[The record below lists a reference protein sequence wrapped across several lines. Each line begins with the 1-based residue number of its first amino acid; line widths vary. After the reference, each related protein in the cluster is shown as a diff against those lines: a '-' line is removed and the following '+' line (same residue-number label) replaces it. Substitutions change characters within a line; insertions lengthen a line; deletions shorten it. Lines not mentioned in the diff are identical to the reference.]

1 MRHPPRLPA
10 LLTGAAL
17 LTASCAFAV
26 VGTATGAAAVPA
38 CTVQYSVVGSWAGG
52 FQGSVTVTN
61 GAAALNGWSLGFAF
75 ADGQRISQGW
85 GAKWSQTDAGVTAAN
100 ESWNASLGT
109 GASVTAGFIA
119 SWSGSNRAPG
129 AFTLNGA
136 VCNEDPGPTEPTP
149 TPTPTEPTPTPTDP
163 TDPPDPVTGAPELG
177 VTGNRLTDRNGA
189 PRRLLGV
196 NRSGGEFMCVQGH
209 GFFDGPVDDAS
220 VRAIADWKANTVR
233 IPLNEE
239 CWLGH
244 DNVKPEYRGAA
255 YVDAVK
261 GLVDRVL
268 AHGMTPVVELHWT
281 YGQYTG
287 NSAGCSDVHA
297 TCQKPMPNAR
307 YTPAF
312 WTSVANT
319 FKHDR
324 RIVFDLFNEPYPD
337 RATTTAAQAWTCWRD
352 GGSSCSVKVAEGYV
366 ETSTAYTAVGMQT
379 LVNTVR
385 ATGAENVL
393 MVGGLGL
400 SGDLSH
406 WLAYKPTDPEG
417 NIVASWHQYNF
428 ATCTSEQCWEDEV
441 GPVMD
446 QVPLIVGEFGMADHF
461 GASCDTNYLDRLWA
475 FVEGKQQ
482 GYMAWNFNTWPGTCG
497 TADFNIGLIT
507 DEAGTPSD
515 YGSQYRNH
523 LSGLTS
529 AYPD

>member
-75 ADGQRISQGW
+75 LDGQRISQGW

-119 SWSGSNRAPG
+119 SWSGSHRAPA

-149 TPTPTEPTPTPTDP
+149 TPTGPTPTPTPTEP

-189 PRRLLGV
+189 TRRLLGV

-209 GFFDGPVDDAS
+209 GFFDGPVDNAA

-352 GGSSCSVKVAEGYV
+352 GGTCPGIGYEVA
-366 ETSTAYTAVGMQT
+366 GMQD
-379 LVNTVR
+379 LVDAVR
-385 ATGAENVL
+385 ATGSRNVVL
-393 MVGGLGL
+393 VPGIAY
-400 SGDLSH
+400 SNDLSQ
-406 WLAYKPTDPEG
+406 WLAHAPTDPAG
-417 NIVASWHQYNF
+417 LLAAAWHVY
-428 ATCTSEQCWEDEV
+428 
-441 GPVMD
+441 
-446 QVPLIVGEFGMADHF
+446 
-461 GASCDTNYLDRLWA
+461 
-475 FVEGKQQ
+475 
-482 GYMAWNFNTWPGTCG
+482 NFNTCANEACWDSTLAPVSARVPLVAGEIGENTCG
-497 TADFNIGLIT
+497 HGFIDRVMTWFDDRGLSYLGWTWNTWNCSSGPALITSYDGTPTSFGIGLR
-507 DEAGTPSD
+507 DRLRAL
-515 YGSQYRNH
+515 N
-523 LSGLTS
+523 
-529 AYPD
+529 